1 MILDRSKAP
10 GYKVPEDFELL
21 HPLEVIL
28 SNGAKFF
35 YIATPGLN
43 AVKIEILGKG
53 QRSSL
58 PLDHTLVSS
67 FTMQLLQ
74 EGTTKMNSE
83 EISNLL
89 DFHASEIHPIL
100 TFGHEGIGLL
110 STKSHFNSILPVLTD
125 IFTEAVFPEN
135 ILGKRKSQ
143 RKLTLSLEKE
153 KTASRAGQLFRKCLF
168 GAFHPY
174 GVQVEER
181 HVDNINPTLLD
192 FYYKNQ
198 LWQNLEIFVTGNF
211 DEEELLFLQNQ
222 LAKLPNRSASDS
234 VLLPETSSEQSVHEP
249 RQNAVQSSIRIGKLS
264 IPKSHPD
271 FIALSV
277 FNTIL
282 GGYFGSRLIKNIRE
296 DKGHTYGIHSSLSEI
311 GDLNYWEVSADVQKT
326 YYLDVIKEIYHEI
339 ETLCNVPID
348 NDELEV
354 VRNYMIGQMLKQFSS
369 SFDLMDRFRAAYH
382 SDLTLD
388 YYQKK
393 LDFLKSFTAKDI
405 LEVGQRYFSDRSSF
419 VEVVVG

>member
-21 HPLEVIL
+21 HPLEVTL
-28 SNGAKFF
+28 ANGAKFF

-43 AVKIEILGKG
+43 AVKIELLGKS
-53 QRSSL
+53 QRGSL

-67 FTMQLLQ
+67 FTLQLLQ
-74 EGTTKMNSE
+74 EGTTTMDSG

-89 DFHASEIHPIL
+89 DFHASELHPIL

-110 STKSHFNSILPVLTD
+110 STKSHFNQILPILTD
-125 IFTEAVFPEN
+125 LFTEAVFPET
-135 ILGKRKSQ
+135 ILAKKKSQ
-143 RKLTLSLEKE
+143 MRLSLALEKE
-153 KTASRAGQLFRKCLF
+153 KTSSRAGQLFRKCLF
-168 GAFHPY
+168 GAAHPY
-174 GVQVEER
+174 GVQIEER
-181 HVDNINPTLLD
+181 HVDIITPSLLD

-211 DEEELLFLQNQ
+211 DGEELLFLQNQ
-222 LAKLPNRSASDS
+222 LAKLPNRTVSDPI
-234 VLLPETSSEQSVHEP
+234 LLPDANSVQNLHEP
-249 RQNAVQSSIRIGKLS
+249 RENAVQSSIRIGKLS

-271 FIALSV
+271 FIALSI

-296 DKGHTYGIHSSLSEI
+296 DKGHTYGIQSSLAEI
-311 GDLNYWEVSADVQKT
+311 GGLNYWEVSADVQKA

-339 ETLCNVPID
+339 GVLCTVPID
-348 NDELEV
+348 KDELEV

-369 SFDLMDRFRAAYH
+369 SFDLMDRFRAAHH
-382 SDLTLD
+382 SQLTLD

>member
-1 MILDRSKAP
+1 M
-10 GYKVPEDFELL
+10 
-21 HPLEVIL
+21 HPLEVTL
-28 SNGAKFF
+28 TNGAKFF
-35 YIATPGLN
+35 YIATPGIN

-53 QRSSL
+53 QRGSL

-67 FTMQLLQ
+67 FTLQLLQ
-74 EGTTKMNSE
+74 EGTTKMDSE

-89 DFHASEIHPIL
+89 DFHASELHPML
-100 TFGHEGIGLL
+100 TYGHEGIGLL
-110 STKSHFNSILPVLTD
+110 STKSHFEYILPVLTD
-125 IFTEAVFPEN
+125 LFTEAVFQEN
-135 ILGKRKSQ
+135 ILDKKKSQ
-143 RKLTLSLEKE
+143 RKLSLSLEKE

-168 GAFHPY
+168 GDFHPY

-181 HVDNINPTLLD
+181 HIDNINPPLLTS
-192 FYYKNQ
+192 YYKNQ

-211 DEEELLFLQNQ
+211 DEGELLSLQNQ
-222 LAKLPNRSASDS
+222 LAKLPNRKASDS
-234 VLLPETSSEQSVHEP
+234 VLLPEASSIQSVHEP

-311 GDLNYWEVSADVQKT
+311 GNLNYWEVSADVQKA
-326 YYLDVIKEIYHEI
+326 YYQDVIKEIHHEI

-369 SFDLMDRFRAAYH
+369 SFDLMDRFRAAHH
-382 SDLTLD
+382 SHLTLD

-405 LEVGQRYFSDRSSF
+405 LDIGQRYFSDRSSF

>member
-21 HPLEVIL
+21 HPLEVTL
-28 SNGAKFF
+28 ANGAKFF

-43 AVKIEILGKG
+43 AVKIEILGKS
-53 QRSSL
+53 QRGTL

-67 FTMQLLQ
+67 FTLQLLQ
-74 EGTTKMNSE
+74 EGTSKMDSG

-89 DFHASEIHPIL
+89 DFHASELHPIL

-110 STKSHFNSILPVLTD
+110 STRSHFNQILPVLTD
-125 IFTEAVFPEN
+125 LFTEAVFPET
-135 ILGKRKSQ
+135 ILAKKKSQ
-143 RKLTLSLEKE
+143 MRLSLALEKE
-153 KTASRAGQLFRKCLF
+153 KTSSRAGQLFRKCLF
-168 GAFHPY
+168 GPLHPY
-174 GVQVEER
+174 GVQIEER
-181 HVDNINPTLLD
+181 HVDIITPSLLD

-198 LWQNLEIFVTGNF
+198 LWQNLEIFVTGSF
-211 DEEELLFLQNQ
+211 DGEELLLLQNQ
-222 LAKLPNRSASDS
+222 LAKLPNRTASDPI
-234 VLLPETSSEQSVHEP
+234 LLPEANSVQNLHEA
-249 RQNAVQSSIRIGKLS
+249 RENAVQSSIRIGKLS
-264 IPKSHPD
+264 IPNSHPD
-271 FIALSV
+271 YMALSI

-296 DKGHTYGIHSSLSEI
+296 DKGHTYGIHSSLAEI
-311 GDLNYWEVSADVQKT
+311 GDLNYWDVSADVQKA
-326 YYLDVIKEIYHEI
+326 YYLDVIKEIHHEI
-339 ETLCNVPID
+339 EVLCTVPID
-348 NDELEV
+348 MDELEV

-382 SDLTLD
+382 SHLTLD

-405 LEVGQRYFSDRSSF
+405 LEVGQRHFSDRSSF